1 MSLGNWA
8 VSQLKDAAGAFFGG
22 EYLRDYTHA
31 SKTFRT
37 NSYQYAPKLKFLFHV
52 YFDINQAAY
61 SVKQN
66 DTNNLSLTVKS
77 VQLPSYTFKTHTM
90 NQYNRKRIVQTKVEY
105 DPIELAFHDDNLNVV
120 RNMWFNYFSY
130 YYNDANK
137 PMTILAGRTVDQP
150 EVRINNQPSSNGQNN
165 DYNTRN
171 LYQPSLTGDNGWGYI
186 GENERSIK
194 SSTMAAIGSTKIP
207 FFKNITIFGFNQ
219 HNFVAYTLVNPVI
232 TRFAHDQYNYSE
244 GSGIMENKMT
254 VDYETVK
261 YFDGAI
267 NGRTPGAIVTGF
279 GNPGTYDRTLSPIA
293 RPGSQATILG
303 QGGLKDA
310 ASGVMEDLAKGNI
323 LGAIQKSG
331 TAYNTF
337 KNVNLKKLATSELI
351 SGVTNAV
358 QQTPNRNVN
367 FQFPVARQT
376 PGAGQAGTTTGQ
388 ASPAPVTPTSAL

>member
-61 SVKQN
+61 AVKQN

-90 NQYNRKRIVQTKVEY
+90 NQYNRKRIVQTKVDY
-105 DPIELAFHDDNLNVV
+105 DPIELSFHDDNLNIV

-130 YYNDANK
+130 YYNDATK
-137 PMTILAGRTVDQP
+137 PMTITAGRTTATP
-150 EVRINNQPSSNGQNN
+150 EPRTNNASGNRQGN
-165 DYNTRN
+165 DYNSRN
-171 LYQPSLTGDNGWGYI
+171 LYENSLTGDNGWGYI

-194 SSTMAAIGSTKIP
+194 SSEQAVLGLSKPP
-207 FFKNITIFGFNQ
+207 FFRNITVFGFNQ
-219 HNFVAYTLVNPVI
+219 HNFVAYTLINPVI
-232 TRFAHDQYNYSE
+232 TRFSHDQYNYSE
-244 GSGIMENKMT
+244 GSGIMENRMT

-267 NGRTPGAIVTGF
+267 NGKSPGDIVKGF

-303 QGGLKDA
+303 QGGLTDA
-310 ASGVMEDLAKGNI
+310 ASGVINDLANGNI

-337 KNVNLKKLATSELI
+337 KNVNLKNLASSELV
-351 SGVTNAV
+351 SGLTNAV
-358 QQTPNRNVN
+358 QRTPNRNVN
-367 FQFPVARQT
+367 FQFPVAKQT
-376 PGAGQAGTTTGQ
+376 PGPGQAGTTTGQ
-388 ASPAPVTPTSAL
+388 ASPASVSPTSAL